1 MLDQEVLASD
11 NRLGLAS
18 LKLDK
23 LVRIIIFDYGCIFR
37 KASFGFV
44 FNFTSFKAEV
54 AKSPIRTIA
63 EEVLTIGSPLL
74 LFEPCCRVTLLDE
87 FLI

>member
-1 MLDQEVLASD
+1 MLEQKVLALD
-11 NRLGLAS
+11 NRFGLACF
-18 LKLDK
+18 KLDK
-23 LVRIIIFDYGCIFR
+23 LIRIFVFDYSGIFR

-54 AKSPIRTIA
+54 AKRAIRTIA

-74 LFEPCCRVTLLDE
+74 LFEPCCRVTLLNE

>member
-1 MLDQEVLASD
+1 MLDQEVLALDS
-11 NRLGLAS
+11 RLGLACFE
-18 LKLDK
+18 LDK
-23 LVRIIIFDYGCIFR
+23 LVRVFIFDYRGIFR

-54 AKSPIRTIA
+54 AKSPVRTIA

-74 LFEPCCRVTLLDE
+74 LFEPCCRVTLLNE